1 MSWNP
6 RPPVLNFGHRLRAF
20 DKNRYNPASSDKP
33 GQLNERI
40 AATMSDLLHQ
50 LISHQSMQTPDA
62 MALYFKDRQ
71 FSYRELQQQIDA
83 VSCGLL
89 CAGLNR
95 GERVATYLPKVP
107 ENVFGLFG
115 AAHAG
120 GVFVPVNPLLKANQV
135 AYILRDCNVRILITS
150 AQRLEQLAAVLEE
163 CPDLR
168 TVVVIDDKPR
178 PPSVAATHYA
188 LLGWDNFLSS
198 QNGQPPHPHIDSDM
212 VSILYTSGSTG
223 NPKGVVLSHKNM
235 VTGARSVATYLN
247 NHPDDRLLAALPFSF
262 DYGLSQLTTAFSVGA
277 SVALMDYLL
286 PRDIIR
292 SIQRY
297 NITGLAAV
305 PPLWNQLAQ
314 LEWPEETAR
323 SLRYITNSG
332 GAMPGA
338 TTNRLRAALPDTKVF
353 LMYGLTEA
361 FRSTF
366 LPPEQI
372 DQRPDSIGK
381 AIPNAEVLV
390 VRPDGTPCNA
400 GEPGELVHRGSL
412 VAMGYWN
419 DPQKTAERFKPS
431 PSQPTGIPLPETA
444 VWSGDQVRRDEEGY
458 LYFISRLDEMIKTS
472 GYRVSPSEVEEVV
485 YNLQGISQAAAL
497 GLPHPM
503 LGQAILLVITTHG
516 TVTASEVL
524 QHCKKEL
531 PNFMVPQQIVI
542 LEQMPHN
549 QNGKIDR
556 KHLATEYRDLFKE
569 PQA

>member
-1 MSWNP
+1 
-6 RPPVLNFGHRLRAF
+6 
-20 DKNRYNPASSDKP
+20 
-33 GQLNERI
+33 
-40 AATMSDLLHQ
+40 MSDLLHQ
-50 LISHQSMQTPDA
+50 LISHQSMQTPGA

-188 LLGWDNFLSS
+188 LLGWDSFLSS

-314 LEWPEETAR
+314 LE
-323 SLRYITNSG
+323 
-332 GAMPGA
+332 
-338 TTNRLRAALPDTKVF
+338 
-353 LMYGLTEA
+353 
-361 FRSTF
+361 
-366 LPPEQI
+366 
-372 DQRPDSIGK
+372 
-381 AIPNAEVLV
+381 
-390 VRPDGTPCNA
+390 
-400 GEPGELVHRGSL
+400 
-412 VAMGYWN
+412 
-419 DPQKTAERFKPS
+419 
-431 PSQPTGIPLPETA
+431 
-444 VWSGDQVRRDEEGY
+444 
-458 LYFISRLDEMIKTS
+458 
-472 GYRVSPSEVEEVV
+472 
-485 YNLQGISQAAAL
+485 
-497 GLPHPM
+497 
-503 LGQAILLVITTHG
+503 
-516 TVTASEVL
+516 
-524 QHCKKEL
+524 
-531 PNFMVPQQIVI
+531 
-542 LEQMPHN
+542 
-549 QNGKIDR
+549 
-556 KHLATEYRDLFKE
+556 
-569 PQA
+569 